1 MNINSIPD
9 PPLPSQIIQLYEKAE
24 LVIGAVSAFGPSFIS
39 LENPISS
46 LGFLASFP
54 KFQEEKRP
62 RVLHNPEVGVRINL
76 ETVEASYL
84 VKLEHEKLQ
93 DSYRLEFDFT
103 HQARGLSF
111 HFLPGRS
118 HLQDFPLFI
127 RSLKQKEISLAELQ
141 RNREGID
148 EDFNICSCCQ
158 EKAINRGAY
167 PERHPIS
174 VILMHLS
181 AQKDQELIITAH
193 SKHAEIVT
201 DFKKCPYPI
210 FADDGSGLVSLS
222 LANKLLQLDLRLVH
236 GLRLNTTNI
245 DGKDHTELE
254 VYDIKGKHNLTLS
267 TPGSSSFS
275 SWKHVCENSPQLSQ
289 ANRTH

>member
-1 MNINSIPD
+1 MTINSIPD
-9 PPLPSQIIQLYEKAE
+9 PPLPTQIIRLYEKAD

-39 LENPISS
+39 LENSISS
-46 LGFLASFP
+46 LGFLTSFP
-54 KFQEEKRP
+54 KFQEEKNP
-62 RVLHNPEVGVRINL
+62 RVFHNPEVGVQINL
-76 ETVEASYL
+76 EDIEASYL
-84 VKLEHEKLQ
+84 VILEHETLP

-111 HFLPGRS
+111 HFLPDRS
-118 HLQDFPLFI
+118 HLQNFPLFI
-127 RSLKQKEISLAELQ
+127 RSLDREEISLDELQ
-141 RNREGID
+141 RNREDID

-158 EKAINRGAY
+158 EKAINRGAF

-174 VILMHLS
+174 MILTHLS
-181 AQKDQELIITAH
+181 EQEDQELNITAH

-201 DFKKCPYPI
+201 DFKKSPCPI

-222 LANKLLQLDLRLVH
+222 LGNRLLQLDLRLVH
-236 GLRLNTTNI
+236 GLRLNTTSI
-245 DGKDHTELE
+245 DGEDHTELE

-267 TPGSSSFS
+267 TPGASSFS

-289 ANRTH
+289 A